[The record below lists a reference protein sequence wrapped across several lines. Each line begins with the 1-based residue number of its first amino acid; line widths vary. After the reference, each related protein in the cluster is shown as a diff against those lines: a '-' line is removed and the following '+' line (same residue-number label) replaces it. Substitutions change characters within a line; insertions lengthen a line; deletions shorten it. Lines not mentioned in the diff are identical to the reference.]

1 MVMYRAITQSV
12 QCGFHGHFERG
23 QGVPHT
29 KGMEK
34 VGQS

>member
-1 MVMYRAITQSV
+1 MVMYRAIV

-23 QGVPHT
+23 QGVLHT